1 MKYNIKDQGRDEPK
15 KLSSLK
21 QILSLF
27 KGGGLE
33 ELLLKLRGM
42 KQDTEIGIEN
52 SKLNAMSLSPGKYN
66 EETQSFDEYTDEDF
80 GRVFDV
86 LDSLGVERSKTDSL
100 LNVLQEKNIETD
112 SSKVVEDYFN
122 NIMLKTKK
130 SKAAVKAAKNLSA
143 RLKLGEG
150 GADAILK
157 RLKETDI
164 QRYNTSFGPKNF
176 FGLIEG
182 MQKGL
187 LQPDN
192 PAYER
197 GLRVLKLYKDFF

>member
-42 KQDTEIGIEN
+42 KQDAEIGIEN

-66 EETQSFDEYTDEDF
+66 EETQSFDEYTDQDF

-100 LNVLQEKNIETD
+100 LNVLQEKNVEVD
-112 SSKVVEDYFN
+112 SSKIVEDFAQGLFGGGAAG
-122 NIMLKTKK
+122 ITKK
-130 SKAAVKAAKNLSA
+130 VIQKNLNQKIGGPMAQWAKTFSPETL
-143 RLKLGEG
+143 RLFN
-150 GADAILK
+150 AD
-157 RLKETDI
+157 
-164 QRYNTSFGPKNF
+164 QSFFWNSVRKF
-176 FGLIEG
+176 
-182 MQKGL
+182 
-187 LQPDN
+187 
-192 PAYER
+192 ER
-197 GLRVLKLYKDFF
+197 GIDASDPNYVLSKKAFDFYNKFLKK